1 MKSALGRG
9 LDALIP
15 KKKDDIVEI
24 DIERILPSPEQ
35 PRRVFKEDSLRELAE
50 SIKEKGVLQPLI
62 VTREDGGIFRLIA
75 GERRLRASRLAGL
88 KRVPVIIRETNP
100 EDSLEVAL
108 IENLQREDLGP
119 IETALSFQRLMKE
132 FSLTQEE
139 LSKKVAKDRATISNY
154 LRLLKLPEEV
164 RSLINDGRLSMGHAK
179 AILSLEGADLQIKVA
194 KEILKRGLSVRE
206 VEALIKR
213 LSSDQARKPK
223 TTDPQIKSLEER
235 LRKHLATGV
244 RIRHSGKK
252 GKIEI
257 EYYSLEELDRLL
269 DTLMG

>member
-24 DIERILPSPEQ
+24 DIERILPSAEQ
-35 PRRVFKEDSLRELAE
+35 PRRVFKEESLSELAK

-62 VTREDGGIFRLIA
+62 VKREDSGIFRLIA

-88 KRVPVIIRETNP
+88 KKVPVIIRDTNP

-108 IENLQREDLGP
+108 IENIQREELGP
-119 IETALSFQRLMKE
+119 IETALAFQRLMKE

-139 LSKKVAKDRATISNY
+139 LSKKVAKDRATISNF

-164 RSLINDGRLSMGHAK
+164 RSLIDEGKLSMGHAK
-179 AILSLEGADLQIKVA
+179 AILSVEGAELQIKIA

-206 VEALIKR
+206 TEALIKR
-213 LSSDQARKPK
+213 LSSTPKKRPKPH
-223 TTDPQIKSLEER
+223 DPQIKSLEER

-244 RIRHSGKK
+244 RIHHRGKK